1 MVDTTQQLNVL
12 QQLGRTYR
20 AFMSAYEKEVGHF
33 LPRWRVLLLLYNE
46 QGPYP
51 QKQLGHAAHMDP
63 GALSRQ
69 LSSLEESGWIMRK
82 TDQHDK
88 RITNVTLTK
97 QGKLQVEQGL
107 PKRAA
112 FIERSLGDL
121 PDTQVRQLMKSLLQL
136 ENRFNAIRNQEA
148 MQKEDTMG

>member
-1 MVDTTQQLNVL
+1 MVDATQQLNVL

-33 LPRWRVLLLLYNE
+33 VPRWRVLLHLYNA

-51 QKQLGHAAHMDP
+51 QKQLGHATYMDP

-69 LSSLEESGWIMRK
+69 LSCLEELGWIVRK
-82 TDQHDK
+82 TDQQDK
-88 RITNVTLTK
+88 RIANVTLTE
-97 QGKLQVEQGL
+97 QGKLQVEQAL

-112 FIERSLGDL
+112 FMERSLGDL

-136 ENRFNAIRNQEA
+136 EARFNAIRNQDA
-148 MQKEDTMG
+148 VLKDMVG